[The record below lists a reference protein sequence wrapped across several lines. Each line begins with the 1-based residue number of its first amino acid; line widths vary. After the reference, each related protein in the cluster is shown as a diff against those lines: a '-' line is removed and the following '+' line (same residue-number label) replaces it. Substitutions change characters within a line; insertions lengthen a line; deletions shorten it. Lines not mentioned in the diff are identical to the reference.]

1 MTFKAGQPGSR
12 PNRFEVVDRVRGSQR
27 SVADYGLRRDGGKSH
42 VIASDRAPLARF
54 SSSCL
59 LMET

>member
-1 MTFKAGQPGSR
+1 MAFKAGQPSSL
-12 PNRFEVVDRVRGSQR
+12 PNRFEVVDRVRGSHR
-27 SVADYGLRRDGGKSH
+27 SAAGYHDGRDGGKSH